1 MKCKYCGAEIKT
13 GSSICE
19 YCNSAV
25 ERDVSESRSTVTENR
40 KPPRSAIS
48 VIGRVIVSLAFIFA
62 ALIVITLIIVIN
74 SDVFKN
80 TYEYTTSARDTY
92 RRPSDSNNAYNLP
105 ADKTGLTGQIIS
117 CDENGVASIEY
128 DDALYSDVKILD
140 NTLIE
145 WINETGRS
153 IDTVGIRFATDAN
166 GDISELGLLSPDFF
180 VMALET
186 PEAQDTI
193 RYIAVRDGQIIS
205 FTSAVPL
212 EAGRYYSG
220 YFSYPDMDLYYGEEQ
235 SLFATTHMDPK
246 CSDKESATE
255 QEYYTGEDITVYK
268 ICVDRKWYYC
278 CKEVYDAIQ
287 AGDLLNDYTLY
298 SNQEMSFIIKD

>member
-1 MKCKYCGAEIKT
+1 MKCKFCGAEIKA
-13 GSSICE
+13 GSNICE
-19 YCNSAV
+19 YCNSSV

-40 KPPRSAIS
+40 KSPRSVIS
-48 VIGRVIVSLAFIFA
+48 VIGRVIVSLAFIWA
-62 ALIVITLIIVIN
+62 ALIVIVLIITLN
-74 SDVFKN
+74 SDTFKN
-80 TYEYTTSARDTY
+80 AYDYTSSARDTY
-92 RRPSDSNNAYNLP
+92 SRSSDSNNAYAMP
-105 ADKTGLTGQIIS
+105 ANKTDLTGKIII
-117 CDENGVASIEY
+117 CDEYGVASIEY
-128 DDALYSDVKILD
+128 NDNLYSDVKILD

-145 WINETGRS
+145 WINDTGKL
-153 IDTVGIRFATDAN
+153 IDDVGIRFATDAN

-180 VMALET
+180 VI
-186 PEAQDTI
+186 AQDEI

-246 CSDKESATE
+246 CSDKESTTE

-268 ICVDRKWYYC
+268 IHVDRKWYYC
-278 CKEVYDAIQ
+278 CKETYDAIQ
-287 AGDLLNDYTLY
+287 VGDLLNDYTLY
-298 SNQEMSFIIKD
+298 SNQEISFIVKD